1 MPTIYNCLIFTFMYE
16 KCSTDYVHTYRSIH
30 THVYICRYIN
40 IYMYISIHIYA
51 FIYTNYNISYIT
63 YINIELCS
71 KNLVIF
77 ERFSYY
83 KFTSIINLY
92 FTALSKIKI
101 RKAKIYPIKMVQKI
115 IKNH

>member
-16 KCSTDYVHTYRSIH
+16 KYSTDYVHTYRSIH

-83 KFTSIINLY
+83 KVTSIINLY

-101 RKAKIYPIKMVQKI
+101 RKAKINPIKMVQKV